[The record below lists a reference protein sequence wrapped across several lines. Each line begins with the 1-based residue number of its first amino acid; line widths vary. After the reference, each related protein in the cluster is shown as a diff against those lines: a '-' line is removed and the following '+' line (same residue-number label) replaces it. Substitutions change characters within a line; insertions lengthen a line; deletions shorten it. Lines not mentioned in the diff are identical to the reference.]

1 MITAWRLD
9 LRARAVEAEQLIAGA
24 VIELGIAAGQ
34 LTLGTDNGP
43 AFTARR
49 FRASLAGLGVTHRR
63 GGYRDPES
71 QAFIESW
78 FAKLKERE
86 VWRNEYET
94 LDQARAAIGA
104 YIDRYHD
111 RPHQNLGY
119 RTPNE
124 VARSWSDQQPLT
136 ESAV

>member
-1 MITAWRLD
+1 MI
-9 LRARAVEAEQLIAGA
+9 
-24 VIELGIAAGQ
+24 
-34 LTLGTDNGP
+34 
-43 AFTARR
+43 
-49 FRASLAGLGVTHRR
+49 HRR

-124 VARSWSDQQPLT
+124 VARSWSDEQP
-136 ESAV
+136 